1 MACAQV
7 FWRKPPNGKFI
18 AGIRTPVPLSLSQP
32 KPSQPAHKAW
42 HWIWDH
48 KLSWYSD
55 IFNSCTSLGIIFS
68 PQPKSVWGRSTPVAC
83 LVSSQYPSVNPKSL
97 QQALLLLLMKRM
109 TINASL
115 ELIITNRVLSL
126 CHILLPASKKGKT
139 PSTKYPDGVTRKD
152 LVKAIEAKIPE
163 EGEVPSFSLLQ
174 PSHTGPDCKSEPA
187 SSSC

>member
-1 MACAQV
+1 M
-7 FWRKPPNGKFI
+7 R
-18 AGIRTPVPLSLSQP
+18 
-32 KPSQPAHKAW
+32 
-42 HWIWDH
+42 
-48 KLSWYSD
+48 
-55 IFNSCTSLGIIFS
+55 
-68 PQPKSVWGRSTPVAC
+68 GRSTPVAC

-126 CHILLPASKKGKT
+126 CHILLTASKKGKT

-152 LVKAIEAKIPE
+152 FAKAIEAKIPE
-163 EGEVPSFSLLQ
+163 EGDVPSFSLLQ
-174 PSHTGPDCKSEPA
+174 TSHTGPDCKSELA

>member
-55 IFNSCTSLGIIFS
+55 IFNSCTRLGIIFS
-68 PQPKSVWGRSTPVAC
+68 RQPKSVWGRSTPVAC

-115 ELIITNRVLSL
+115 ELIITNHVLSL
-126 CHILLPASKKGKT
+126 CHILLTASKKGQNSFHKISRWRHQKRLSEGNWSENT
-139 PSTKYPDGVTRKD
+139 WRGRCSFILPVTNF
-152 LVKAIEAKIPE
+152 PH
-163 EGEVPSFSLLQ
+163 GSWLQ
-174 PSHTGPDCKSEPA
+174 KWTCL
-187 SSSC
+187 

>member
-42 HWIWDH
+42 HWIWISTLVQI
-48 KLSWYSD
+48 KSSQYLWTC
-55 IFNSCTSLGIIFS
+55 FNSYTRLGIIFS
-68 PQPKSVWGRSTPVAC
+68 RQPKSVWGRSTPVAC

-139 PSTKYPDGVTRKD
+139 PATKYPDGVIKKD
-152 LVKAIEAKIPE
+152 LAKAIEAKIP
-163 EGEVPSFSLLQ
+163 
-174 PSHTGPDCKSEPA
+174 
-187 SSSC
+187 